1 MYKAV
6 FVDVDGTLI
15 KSDHTVS
22 EPTKQTIQQLIENKI
37 LVVLVSARPIDG
49 ILPISKRI
57 GTLDLPIAS
66 LNGGYIVLNNEVI
79 FESHID
85 LSIVSQLHEQ
95 LMAYGVTLLYYQQNE
110 CFAEIRN
117 KHVEKEQKVT
127 KVPVVIQPFAD
138 TLNQWKIKQR
148 GPNKIL
154 IISTPDAVRKMQ
166 KTLTAQYGDTLNIC
180 SSKPSY
186 LEIMN
191 SAASKTN
198 AIKFLLNKYGLK
210 REEIIVIGDNFN
222 DKEMI
227 EFGGMGIAMGNAPAE
242 VKAAANFVTDT
253 NNNDGVHKAL
263 LKFMVL

>member
-15 KSDHTVS
+15 TSDHTVS
-22 EPTKQTIQQLIENKI
+22 EQTKQTIHKLLEKKVP
-37 LVVLVSARPIDG
+37 VVLVSARPIDG

-57 GTLDLPIAS
+57 GTLDLPVAS
-66 LNGGYIVLNNEVI
+66 LNGGYIVMNNEVI
-79 FESHID
+79 FESFID
-85 LSIVSQLHEQ
+85 LDTVAKLHDQ
-95 LMAYGVTLLYYQQNE
+95 LMSYGVTLLYYQQRE
-110 CFAEIRN
+110 CFAEVMD
-117 KHVEKEQKVT
+117 KHVEKEQKVA
-127 KVPVVIQPFAD
+127 KVPVVIQPFAV
-138 TLNQWKIKQR
+138 TLDQWKAKST

-154 IISTPDAVRKMQ
+154 IVSTPDAVRKMQ
-166 KTLTAQYGDTLNIC
+166 KTLLAQYGNTLNIC

-198 AIKFLLNKYGLK
+198 AIKFLLNIFNLK
-210 REEIIVIGDNFN
+210 QEEIIVIGDNYN

-227 EFGGMGIAMGNAPAE
+227 EFGGMGIAMGNAPDE

-263 LKFMVL
+263 VKFMEL

>member
-22 EPTKQTIQQLIENKI
+22 KPTKQTIQQLIDKKV
-37 LVVLVSARPIDG
+37 LVVLVSARPLGG
-49 ILPISKRI
+49 IIPISKSI

-85 LSIVSQLHEQ
+85 LSIVSGLHEQ
-95 LMAYGVTLLYYQQNE
+95 LMSYGVTLLYYQQEE
-110 CFAEIRN
+110 CFAEVMN
-117 KHVEKEQKVT
+117 MHVEKEQKVT
-127 KVPVVIQPFAD
+127 KVPVVIQPFAE
-138 TLNQWKIKQR
+138 TLKQWEIKKT

-154 IISTPDAVRKMQ
+154 IVSTPAAVQKMQ
-166 KTLTAQYGDTLNIC
+166 KTLLSQYGDQLNIC

-227 EFGGMGIAMGNAPAE
+227 EFGGMGVAMGNAPDE

-263 LKFMVL
+263 VKFMVL

>member
-6 FVDVDGTLI
+6 FIDVDGTLI

-22 EPTKQTIQQLIENKI
+22 EPTKQTIQQLIEKKI
-37 LVVLVSARPIDG
+37 LVVLVSARPLDG

-57 GTLDLPIAS
+57 GALDLPIAS
-66 LNGGYIVLNNEVI
+66 LNGGYIVLNNKVI
-79 FESHID
+79 FESFID
-85 LSIVSQLHEQ
+85 LSIASQLHEQ
-95 LMAYGVTLLYYQQNE
+95 LMTYNVTLLYYQRRE
-110 CFAEIRN
+110 CFGEIMN
-117 KHVEKEQKVT
+117 THVEKEQRVT
-127 KVPVVIQPFAD
+127 KVPVIIQPFAD
-138 TLNQWKIKQR
+138 TLKQWKFKLT

-166 KTLTAQYGDTLNIC
+166 KTLLSQYGDTLNIC

-198 AIKFLLNKYGLK
+198 AIKFLLKKYNLK

-227 EFGGMGIAMGNAPAE
+227 EFGGMGIAMGNAPDE

-263 LKFMVL
+263 QKFMAL